1 MSCGGQKR
9 TFGFSTGDAPMA
21 TNLDLDDKL
30 IDAARR
36 LGGHRTKR
44 DAVTRALEE
53 YVRWLRQ
60 PSSTSLAGSTM
71 TRGSTTRNN
80 AAWRESSCRY
90 VGLVAR
96 PSASIPAS
104 RRVDRR

>member
-1 MSCGGQKR
+1 M
-9 TFGFSTGDAPMA
+9 TEAETPMA

-30 IDAARR
+30 IEAARR

-60 PSSTSLAGSTM
+60 QAVVSEFGKIDYDPKFD
-71 TRGSTTRNN
+71 
-80 AAWRESSCRY
+80 Y
-90 VGLVAR
+90 KKQ
-96 PSASIPAS
+96 
-104 RRVDRR
+104 RRVA